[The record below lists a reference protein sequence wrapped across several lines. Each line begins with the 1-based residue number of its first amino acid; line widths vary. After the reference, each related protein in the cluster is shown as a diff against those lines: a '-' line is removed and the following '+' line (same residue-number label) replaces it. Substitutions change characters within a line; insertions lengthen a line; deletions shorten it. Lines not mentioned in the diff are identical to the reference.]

1 MKKLEEK
8 ILYKGKWI
16 SFKEISYLNNE
27 EKLLK
32 WEAVERTN
40 TTKAVVIVAKLVPTE
55 RYVFIKQY
63 RPAIDNY
70 VIGFPAGLLEQEDV
84 EAEAK
89 RELKEE
95 TGYVGRVI
103 GISPEIRPNPALLT
117 DYTILVQME
126 IDEND
131 ELNKNPEQE
140 LEPSE
145 DIEVILVSKEESR
158 DFLIEQKNNG
168 VDVGV
173 GPWYIFGFKL

>member
-27 EKLLK
+27 EEILK

-70 VIGFPAGLLEQEDV
+70 VIGFPAGLLEQEDI
-84 EAEAK
+84 ELEAK

-95 TGYVGRVI
+95 TGYI
-103 GISPEIRPNPALLT
+103 GKVVDISP

-131 ELNKNPEQE
+131 ELNKNPKQE

-158 DFLIEQKNNG
+158 DFLIEQKNKG

>member
-8 ILYKGKWI
+8 ILYEGKWI

-95 TGYVGRVI
+95 TGYV
-103 GISPEIRPNPALLT
+103 
-117 DYTILVQME
+117 
-126 IDEND
+126 
-131 ELNKNPEQE
+131 
-140 LEPSE
+140 
-145 DIEVILVSKEESR
+145 
-158 DFLIEQKNNG
+158 
-168 VDVGV
+168 
-173 GPWYIFGFKL
+173 